1 MFSVNKKCNMNMLPV
16 GLDGIQE
23 TVDDIPELE
32 ISPDDR
38 VAIIYEDSYFENA
51 CYDNLPVNLY
61 INSGEII
68 RGMYN
73 VLPISK
79 SKGLEFEKVIVLAN
93 GMSDNEFYVACTRAI
108 SELYV
113 IENKWFAC
121 NNAYCINEKK
131 AIKLLET
138 FEYKPKKYAERVNH
152 IFDGSIQCLSP
163 AKNYKLYKSSI
174 NKSLY
179 FVQRSLSSGTRG

>member
-1 MFSVNKKCNMNMLPV
+1 M
-16 GLDGIQE
+16 
-23 TVDDIPELE
+23 
-32 ISPDDR
+32 
-38 VAIIYEDSYFENA
+38 
-51 CYDNLPVNLY
+51 NLY

-179 FVQRSLSSGTRG
+179 FVQRSLSSGTRGQRVTAQLNLSREWKNRMTTVVISAILNPVSRLSTPY

>member
-1 MFSVNKKCNMNMLPV
+1 M
-16 GLDGIQE
+16 
-23 TVDDIPELE
+23 
-32 ISPDDR
+32 
-38 VAIIYEDSYFENA
+38 
-51 CYDNLPVNLY
+51 NLY

-113 IENKWFAC
+113 IENK
-121 NNAYCINEKK
+121 
-131 AIKLLET
+131 
-138 FEYKPKKYAERVNH
+138 
-152 IFDGSIQCLSP
+152 
-163 AKNYKLYKSSI
+163 
-174 NKSLY
+174 
-179 FVQRSLSSGTRG
+179 